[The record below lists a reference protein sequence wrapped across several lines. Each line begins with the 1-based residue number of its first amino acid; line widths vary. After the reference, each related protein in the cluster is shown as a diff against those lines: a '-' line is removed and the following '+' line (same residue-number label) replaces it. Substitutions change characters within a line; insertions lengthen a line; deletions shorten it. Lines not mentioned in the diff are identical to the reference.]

1 MSIRYV
7 APPYQ
12 FSFLEF
18 LEYKRN
24 ATYRTM
30 RNISIGMIDNGMRVY
45 ITLSACQIY
54 MDANISADERRRSIT
69 PFASDGIIL
78 YHRSSPII
86 AN

>member
-1 MSIRYV
+1 
-7 APPYQ
+7 
-12 FSFLEF
+12 
-18 LEYKRN
+18 
-24 ATYRTM
+24 M

-78 YHRSSPII
+78 YHRSSPIEI
-86 AN
+86 DHEVCAFDVQFKIFTSAMA